1 MVLEL
6 KKQKEYFGKSRVDT
20 SKNKFINVTTIESI
34 APFKNESID
43 YVKHAYHES
52 SVN

>member
-6 KKQKEYFGKSRVDT
+6 KKQKEYFGKSRVDK
-20 SKNKFINVTTIESI
+20 SKNKFISVTTIEST

-43 YVKHAYHES
+43 YVKHANRES
-52 SVN
+52 SIN